1 MKKLKVK
8 IDKTTIESEN
18 NNIILDDVK
27 DIYLMN
33 VGFDLSDLLTEIE
46 YDVAVDSE
54 DYHEVVLTNVEY
66 EIVEE

>member
-33 VGFDLSDLLTEIE
+33 ARFDLSDLLTEIE
-46 YDVAVDSE
+46 YDIAVDSE

-66 EIVEE
+66 EIVED